1 MPNVIRRDRAQAIT
15 TGGRVS
21 ALMRERGVST
31 SSLAN
36 SVRIQ
41 RSTLENFCAG
51 RRIPSELLAGIAR
64 TLDTTVTYLLANTED
79 SGPAGAATQ

>member
-1 MPNVIRRDRAQAIT
+1 MPNALRRDRAQAIE

-21 ALMRERGVST
+21 ALMRERGVT
-31 SSLAN
+31 AASLAE

-51 RRIPSELLAGIAR
+51 RRIPSDLLAGIAR
-64 TLDTTVTYLLANTED
+64 KLETSVAYLLAISD
-79 SGPAGAATQ
+79 DPGPVPLVP